1 MLSRQLKQRFVS
13 LWAERAEDWPMIWIM
28 KEARTT
34 NQPQPPSGGGTER
47 GRGSTCGAVLSLS
60 VPVGDF
66 SRGGEALTGIS
77 LVLRSTLTGS
87 SLSGPAILSQTM
99 SSLLTKKTV
108 IHFQIALSVLL
119 TDKISRRQFPVSFY
133 VKTIAQSQVTWVLQ
147 LFPSPR
153 PVM

>member
-13 LWAERAEDWPMIWIM
+13 LWAERAEDWPMMWIM

-47 GRGSTCGAVLSLS
+47 GRGSTWGAVLSLS

-66 SRGGEALTGIS
+66 SRGGEAFTGIS

-87 SLSGPAILSQTM
+87 SLSGPAILAVVPSVSHTM

-108 IHFQIALSVLL
+108 IHFPMSLSVLL
-119 TDKISRRQFPVSFY
+119 TDKISRSFFY
-133 VKTIAQSQVTWVLQ
+133 VKMTAQSQRT
-147 LFPSPR
+147 
-153 PVM
+153 

>member
-1 MLSRQLKQRFVS
+1 
-13 LWAERAEDWPMIWIM
+13 MIWIM

-60 VPVGDF
+60 VAVGDF

-133 VKTIAQSQVTWVLQ
+133 VKTIASRSEHEYCNYSPVLLPLCNIPTMQ
-147 LFPSPR
+147 RSLESR
-153 PVM
+153 NSRTIT